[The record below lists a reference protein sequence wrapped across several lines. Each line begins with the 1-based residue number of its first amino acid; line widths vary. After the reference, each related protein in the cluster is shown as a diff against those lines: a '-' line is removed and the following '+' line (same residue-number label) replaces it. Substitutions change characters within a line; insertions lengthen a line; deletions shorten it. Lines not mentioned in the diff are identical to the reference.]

1 MHRVAV
7 VHITA
12 DPRVDPRCMA
22 GDETLWRRLDTAVGQ
37 PIPVRAGRREVALQ
51 PSGLQL
57 GAVAANGSNGSFR
70 HVAAYPNGSA
80 GGGSFFLRV
89 NPRTLRDLALPPEGV
104 RCHVK
109 LRHRDDG
116 PTLQLGPFLGVF
128 GQRGGGPAPFGG
140 HELYFRALSANGRAL
155 AVPTYV
161 FSARDV
167 DLNRGVVRGFR
178 WFRQGRARGWTWDM
192 FPVPD
197 AVYDRLTTR
206 RAELM
211 PAIRSVRRRLQ
222 DDPNITYFNP
232 GFFDKWAV
240 HSKLA
245 RHPDLEPYLP
255 ATEKFQGGEGLA
267 AFLRRWGTV
276 FLKPA
281 GGSLGLGIIAVN
293 RRRDGYRC
301 RFCTRAGMLLR
312 HYATF
317 DGLLTALRRYM
328 GRRDYVMQQ
337 GIRLMRWGGRTFD
350 IRLLM
355 QKDAG
360 GRWQV
365 TKSYARVAPFGSPTS
380 NLSTGGIA
388 AQLERVLRAAAG
400 RSKARRIADK
410 IRECALNLAPVI
422 ESQIGATLGEMGLD
436 LALDRTGQLWIL
448 EVNSKPYVQMTRG
461 SGSPLAI
468 RLSALRPIRW
478 ARYATGFEPE
488 ETAESREPVLS

>member
-1 MHRVAV
+1 MDRVAV

-12 DPRVDPRCMA
+12 DPRIDPRFIA
-22 GDETLWRRLDTAVGQ
+22 ADEGLWRRLHTAVGQ
-37 PIPVRAGRREVALQ
+37 PIAVRAGRREVALQ
-51 PSGLQL
+51 PAALDRGPHVTNGRN
-57 GAVAANGSNGSFR
+57 GAF
-70 HVAAYPNGSA
+70 P
-80 GGGSFFLRV
+80 LRV
-89 NPRTLRDLALPPEGV
+89 HPRTLRDLALPPEGV
-104 RCHVK
+104 GCHVK
-109 LRHRDDG
+109 LRDRDGG

-128 GQRGGGPAPFGG
+128 GQRGFGPAPFGG

-155 AVPTYV
+155 SVPTYV

-167 DLNRGVVRGFR
+167 DWGRGVVRGFR
-178 WFRQGRARGWTWDM
+178 WFRQGRVRGWAWDT

-211 PAIRSVRRRLQ
+211 PHIRSVRRRLL

-232 GFFDKWAV
+232 GFFDKWTI
-240 HSKLA
+240 HTKLA
-245 RHPDLEPYLP
+245 RHPDIEPYLP
-255 ATEKFQGGEGLA
+255 DTEKFQGGDSLA

-281 GGSLGLGIIAVN
+281 GGSLGLGIIVVT

-301 RFCTRAGMLLR
+301 RFCTRAGTLLR

-317 DGLLTALRRYM
+317 EGLLASLQRYM
-328 GRRDYVMQQ
+328 GRREYVMQQ
-337 GIRLMRWGGRTFD
+337 GIRLMRCGGRTFD

-360 GRWQV
+360 GHWQL

-380 NLSTGGIA
+380 NLSTGGTAVRLEA
-388 AQLERVLRAAAG
+388 ALRAALG
-400 RSKARRIADK
+400 RGKSRRVGEK
-410 IRECALNLAPVI
+410 IRECAMTLTPVI
-422 ESQIGATLGEMGLD
+422 ESQIGAVLGEMGLD
-436 LALDRTGQLWIL
+436 LAIDRTGRLWIL

-461 SGSPLAI
+461 SGSPRAI

-478 ARYATGFEPE
+478 ARYATGFEPVKA
-488 ETAESREPVLS
+488 AESRAAREAREPTES